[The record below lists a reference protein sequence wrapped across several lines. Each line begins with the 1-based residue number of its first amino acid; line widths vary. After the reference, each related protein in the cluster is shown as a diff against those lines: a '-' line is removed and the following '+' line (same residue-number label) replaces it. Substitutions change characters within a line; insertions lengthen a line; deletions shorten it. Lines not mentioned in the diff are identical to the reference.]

1 MSDLNHFLNN
11 SIQLQNSN
19 IQSYHIGEMKVWL
32 KKASARHSTW
42 IYIPLR
48 WLAQFFQLKVL
59 TPIPNYGG
67 HKAIQCEVQRIQSLQ
82 ALGISTPTLLASSEY
97 GLLIEDAAANGKQ
110 VLQLD
115 QALAQLHE
123 QPEQQIKLF
132 HAAIDAISSI
142 HSKNSYLSEAFARNI
157 LVDEAHQFT
166 FIDFETDPGQV
177 LDVQSC
183 QVRDW
188 LCLIFSTAHLFNEQQ
203 LAEASQ
209 IFLDKILPSTKTYLG
224 ILKVSHRLRWARHIN
239 FEKLGSDGK
248 RAKKC
253 FLFFKAI
260 ELQKPLP
267 MI

>member
-1 MSDLNHFLNN
+1 MSDLNHFLQD
-11 SIQLQNSN
+11 SVQFQDGS
-19 IQSYHIGEMKVWL
+19 IQSYQIGQMKVWL
-32 KKASARHSTW
+32 KKASIRHSTW
-42 IYIPLR
+42 IYVPLR
-48 WLAQFFQLKVL
+48 WLAGFFRLKVL

-67 HKAIQCEVQRIQSLQ
+67 HKAIQCEIQRIQSLQ
-82 ALGISTPTLLASSEY
+82 ALGIATPKLLASSEH

-115 QALAQLHE
+115 QALAQLREH
-123 QPEQQIKLF
+123 PEQQILLF
-132 HAAIDAISSI
+132 QAAVDAISTI
-142 HSKNSYLSEAFARNI
+142 HTKKSYLSEAFARNI
-157 LVDEAHQFT
+157 LVNEDHQFT

-177 LDVQSC
+177 LDLHSC

-188 LCLIFSTAHLFNEQQ
+188 LCLIFSTAHLFDQQQ
-203 LAEASQ
+203 LTQASQ
-209 IFLDKILPSTKTYLG
+209 IFLDKILPSSKTYLG
-224 ILKVSHRLRWARHIN
+224 ILKVSHRLRWAQRIN

-260 ELQKPLP
+260 EQQKPLP